1 MFLSKFVSSP
11 PLTLFLLSVSPDISD
26 EIWRDLDLG
35 YRYLALDRR
44 MFAHAFVDYSALDA
58 HSTQIHDDTITN
70 RFDNFILF
78 FFRKTTDSTER
89 TVDIKRHWS
98 LKSERCMK
106 YKVKPKKK
114 KRYKQLLLS
123 PLSSLFDLRHFF
135 RIRRKQT
142 QLGIIFWTT
151 GCIKRT
157 SSLSLSLSLSLCKY
171 SNRIEKGKGEKENDE
186 TKIKAKGTYVDTVE
200 GKVTRNGATEASWW
214 LPAAISQS
222 DMTIIR
228 IKTCRSA
235 VDFHRETSHYRARK
249 SRGYCP
255 DRVVISPIRII
266 VLRRR
271 QESASRENNYPPWPI
286 ARLARASPS
295 DHHPRERRNV
305 FQQASTRYPGARDEW
320 NFVSLSRTTIVNV
333 YGVCNAWYN
342 LVCNIIYNNNN
353 NNNNNILYYIIIII
367 TIIILIIFYIII

>member
-186 TKIKAKGTYVDTVE
+186 TKIKAKGTY
-200 GKVTRNGATEASWW
+200 
-214 LPAAISQS
+214 
-222 DMTIIR
+222 IR
-228 IKTCRSA
+228 R
-235 VDFHRETSHYRARK
+235 H
-249 SRGYCP
+249 SRGKGDAEWS
-255 DRVVISPIRII
+255 DRGELVASRGDQPIR
-266 VLRRR
+266 
-271 QESASRENNYPPWPI
+271 Y
-286 ARLARASPS
+286 
-295 DHHPRERRNV
+295 DHHSHQNVSFRGGFSPRDV
-305 FQQASTRYPGARDEW
+305 A
-320 NFVSLSRTTIVNV
+320 LSRS
-333 YGVCNAWYN
+333 
-342 LVCNIIYNNNN
+342 
-353 NNNNNILYYIIIII
+353 
-367 TIIILIIFYIII
+367 